1 MRRRQ
6 FIQTVSATLIAPS
19 ALRAAPFTAKP
30 RRLKRVGIQ
39 LYTLRDDAKKDL
51 GKTLA
56 DIAAM
61 GYKDVEMLGGMG
73 NFGASP
79 KQVRAMLQ
87 RNGLRAP
94 STHVGTNV
102 LDALDRAFD
111 DAHAI
116 GHQYVV
122 VASLP
127 EDQAKTLDDYR
138 RWADRFNEAGAKAR
152 RAGLWFGFH
161 DEANDFA
168 KVDGKVLYD
177 ELATRIDPKVVR
189 LQLDTGN
196 LGVAGVDPIEY
207 MQRYHNKYWQF
218 HIKDVP
224 SLGSPNDT
232 ELGKGVIDFKKLL
245 GMIDHIDEKHLYVE
259 QESYPGAPIDSARRN
274 YKYLSTLQF

>member
-1 MRRRQ
+1 MRRRH
-6 FIQTVSATLIAPS
+6 FIQSLSAALLAPA
-19 ALRAAPFTAKP
+19 ALRKAPLSLGARKL
-30 RRLKRVGIQ
+30 RRVGIQ
-39 LYTLRDDAKKDL
+39 LYTLRDAAKQDL
-51 GKTLA
+51 ARTLA
-56 DIAAM
+56 DIAAL
-61 GYKDVEMLGGMG
+61 GYNDVEMLGGMG

-79 KQVRAMLQ
+79 TQVKQMLD

-102 LDALDRAFD
+102 LDQLDRALD
-111 DAHAI
+111 DAHVI
-116 GHQYVV
+116 GHQYIV

-138 RWADRFNEAGAKAR
+138 RWADKFNEAGAKTK
-152 RAGLWFGFH
+152 RAGIWFGFH

-177 ELATRIDPKVVR
+177 ELAARIDSSVVR

-196 LGVAGVDPIEY
+196 LGVAGGDPIEY
-207 MQRYHNKYWQF
+207 MQRYRDKYWQF

-224 SLGSPNDT
+224 RLGAPSDT

-259 QESYPGAPIDSARRN
+259 QESYPGNPIDSARVD
-274 YKYLSTLQF
+274 YKYLAALEF